1 VGALLKDEI
10 NQRMQVA
17 GKTICVDVNIGAVSE
32 QDCDNPNNLFLY
44 ADIAAG
50 EARQSGHVV
59 FFTPGMREQLRR
71 KTMAQDLR
79 MAISNGQLSIV
90 SHNIVSAEDYSLAS
104 CEILSRWAHPEL
116 GHISPVEFIPV
127 AEESGIIVELG
138 DWVIHQ
144 AMAAQPLLEQMAGK
158 PVKVAVNVSLYQLLQ
173 RTLSTS

>member
-1 VGALLKDEI
+1 LP
-10 NQRMQVA
+10 
-17 GKTICVDVNIGAVSE
+17 T
-32 QDCDNPNNLFLY
+32 
-44 ADIAAG
+44 
-50 EARQSGHVV
+50 
-59 FFTPGMREQLRR
+59 
-71 KTMAQDLR
+71 
-79 MAISNGQLSIV
+79 GQLSIV
-90 SHNIVSAEDYSLAS
+90 SHNIVSAEDHSLAS

-173 RTLSTS
+173 EDFVDKLMLFTSGDFAPQNLIVELTESVFHEDEIALVKQALFKIKQLGVEIHIDDFGTGYSSFSHLRAAD